1 MILMSMRHN
10 QARELLATGSNKAQ
24 VGHLHRG
31 SQRTGHL
38 LQGNTTVHGDPLV
51 SMAEEIEVHADL
63 ATPAQGEE
71 DHIATTRLAHS
82 KSFYQ
87 V

>member
-1 MILMSMRHN
+1 MGVRHN
-10 QARELLATGSNKAQ
+10 EPRELLAPSGNEAE

-31 SQRTGHL
+31 PQRTGHL
-38 LQGNTTVHGDPLV
+38 LQRDTAVDGDPLV
-51 SMAEEIEVHADL
+51 SMAEQIKVHADL
-63 ATPAQGEE
+63 PAPAKGEE
-71 DHIATTRLAHS
+71 DHIATARLAHS